1 MVDGVRAQHLEI
13 DQKWDRVIDVGL
25 RRLVYGSLAG
35 GVAAL
40 ILFRKLQSNSCEA
53 HHPLEIKY
61 QDLHARIFTLSNGPT
76 LIITYLSLECN
87 SCIQDDVQVRRP

>member
-40 ILFRKLQSNSCEA
+40 ILFRKL
-53 HHPLEIKY
+53 
-61 QDLHARIFTLSNGPT
+61 
-76 LIITYLSLECN
+76 
-87 SCIQDDVQVRRP
+87 